1 MQLDDALEQISEIHA
16 QVLKSEV
23 FRGYRAVTMSLTA
36 VVAVVAAIVQPVILG
51 VTTPLGFVWYW
62 VCVAAL
68 CATLCAVDILRS
80 MRLSGE
86 SGQGARTVLVVL
98 QSLPALLVGAVA
110 TAILVHREGAAC
122 ALPGLWAMFFALG
135 IWSARPYLPRAV
147 GMVALFYVFAGTWQI
162 SQADAALMPSPWGMG
177 LTFGV
182 GQCALAVV
190 LYLNIER
197 GVHVVT
203 RRKEQGHG

>member
-1 MQLDDALEQISEIHA
+1 MHLDDALEQISEIHA

-23 FRGYRAVTMSLTA
+23 FRGYRAATMSLTA
-36 VVAVVAAIVQPVILG
+36 AIAVVAAILQPGILG
-51 VTTPLGFVWYW
+51 VVTPAAFVWYW
-62 VCVAAL
+62 VSVAAL
-68 CATLCAVDILRS
+68 CAALCAVDILRTA
-80 MRLSGE
+80 RLCSEAGR
-86 SGQGARTVLVVL
+86 GRRTILVVL
-98 QSLPALLVGAVA
+98 QSLPALLVGAVV
-110 TAILVHREGAAC
+110 TAILVQREGAAS

-147 GMVALFYVFAGTWQI
+147 GLVALFYVLAGTWQL
-162 SQADAALMPSPWGMG
+162 SQAQGTLMPSPWGMG

-197 GVHVVT
+197 RVQVVSSCG
-203 RRKEQGHG
+203 ELDHG